1 VVVVDSF
8 RLCLSFALSLSGL
21 RSSSVDSPASIL
33 SRRTRHSR
41 RQAIIA
47 RNHTTLP
54 SSAWSIDRSTT
65 STWRWPPKL
74 RTSKSSCFVSE
85 SWAWSAASR
94 SLLVCSR
101 CCDSRAWST
110 RYQPRTPLAAL
121 LLLCVRAVSH
131 TALLSLP
138 LL

>member
-1 VVVVDSF
+1 MAEARRQSRIKVDDKAHDWITVGRSLLLLLFLFLSPLRPLRTASSIHLARSWLCGLVVVVDSF

-54 SSAWSIDRSTT
+54 SSA
-65 STWRWPPKL
+65 
-74 RTSKSSCFVSE
+74 
-85 SWAWSAASR
+85 
-94 SLLVCSR
+94 
-101 CCDSRAWST
+101 
-110 RYQPRTPLAAL
+110 
-121 LLLCVRAVSH
+121 
-131 TALLSLP
+131 
-138 LL
+138 